1 MIDVFYFG
9 PKPGLFA
16 FEQPAD
22 SLEDAVKK
30 SRTGL
35 CWYIY
40 GGNDYTGFDFD
51 YRPVPWESQYT
62 HVWPDQHQPNGNV
75 YLTSNASADL
85 HYHQDLAVHRL
96 GDTGCWSLYPDTV
109 IPDDQYL
116 RWSPD
121 PAEPPY
127 VYHFPSQYQS
137 AGGAV
142 YTVPGATQIKL
153 CGDMVFERSRSY
165 KNWEIPLNIDTDSID
180 FTWHPNPLD
189 PPMNYHFP
197 VQWNWDRVGGPVY
210 RMKNAVGDKYID
222 DFTVTTKT
230 DMTNWIVPNNIDAK
244 KFDFSWVP
252 HPKDPPYIYKFPTIW
267 NSEGGP
273 EYHVPGAT
281 QEKFIDDVVA
291 HTLPDRSNWTVPEE
305 VNSDNVDF
313 GWTPHP
319 KDPPYIYHFST
330 DYQQSVGLT
339 YTVPGATEIKFAGS
353 VPIKG
358 EKHNVLEVLDIF
370 FVDKNN
376 ATAQTRYE
384 RLKIKYPNIQKIR
397 YANSIM
403 DTVARCA
410 TRAETNKFWVVSSE
424 YSYDDFDFAWH
435 AQPWQSY
442 MTHVFPSQWQK
453 WSDTFLIN
461 KREFERHTEWA
472 TGIEQFPNLN
482 FVANQ
487 TVTKP
492 DTIHNIYYVD
502 HGNERISRHQ
512 YEVLRETHPDIVITR
527 FVDSYLETFKRIM
540 ATAET
545 EYVWI
550 INSICDYTQ
559 FDFSWQPEPWQKE
572 MIHVFPSGYEKRG
585 DTFYIHVDSFK
596 KQMIDLEMLD
606 WFNVINYCTDQSVSR
621 FDPPTHTYAN
631 DNLIEEVRNYKFTT
645 PYVLFTNQTS
655 LTVANN
661 QCLWSKKDRAVLRL
675 NSSGSIALVPRDI
688 KADLKTQIYDYPYID
703 VTSRRGVISDQDLDI
718 VFLSNGEPD
727 EERWYEWTKYAA
739 HTRPVTW
746 IRNVNGRVAAYQAAA
761 ERSTTPWFFMVFAKL
776 AVDQRF
782 DWNWQPDY
790 FQEPKHYIF
799 NSRNPLNGLEYGHQ
813 GMIAYNKK
821 LVLENNN
828 PGLDFTLSQLHESV
842 PLLSGT
848 AHFNTNEWQ
857 TWRTAFREVVKL
869 KHFMDTVPTVETE
882 HRLNTWL
889 TVANGN
895 FAEWCLKG
903 AVDAIEYYNSVDG
916 DYEMLKLSF
925 EWDWLRGK
933 FNASK
938 SV

>member
-1 MIDVFYFG
+1 M
-9 PKPGLFA
+9 FA

-75 YLTSNASADL
+75 YLTSNALADL
-85 HYHQDLAVHRL
+85 HYHTETGVHRL
-96 GDTGCWSLYPDTV
+96 GDTSCWSLYPSTV

-127 VYHFPSQYQS
+127 VYHFPSQHQS

-142 YTVPGATQIKL
+142 YTVPGATEIKL
-153 CGDMVFERSRSY
+153 CGDMMFERGPNY
-165 KNWEIPLNIDTDSID
+165 ENWEIPLNIDVDSIN

-197 VQWNWDRVGGPVY
+197 VQWNWDRIGGPVY
-210 RMKNAVGDKYID
+210 RMKNAIGDKYLD
-222 DFTVTTKT
+222 DFTVTTKK
-230 DMTNWIVPNNIDAK
+230 DMTNWIVPDNIDVG

-252 HPKDPPYIYKFPTIW
+252 HPKDPPYIYKFPTVW
-267 NSEGGP
+267 NDVGGP

-305 VNSDNVDF
+305 VNADNVDF
-313 GWTPHP
+313 SWVPHP
-319 KDPPYIYHFST
+319 KDPAYIYHFST

-353 VPIKG
+353 VPVKG
-358 EKHNVLEVLDIF
+358 KKHSVLEVLDIF

-384 RLKIKYPNIQKIR
+384 RLKVKYPRIQKIR

-410 TRAETNKFWVVSSE
+410 TRATTNKFWVISSE
-424 YSYDDFDFAWH
+424 YSYDEFDFAWH

-472 TGIEQFPNLN
+472 NGIEQFPNLN
-482 FVANQ
+482 FVTNQ

-621 FDPPTHTYAN
+621 FDLPTHTYAT
-631 DNLIEEVRNYKFTT
+631 DNLVEEIRNYKFTT

-655 LTVANN
+655 LTVTDN
-661 QCLWSKKDRAVLRL
+661 QCLWAKKDRSVLRL
-675 NSSGSIALVPRDI
+675 NSSGSVALIPRDI
-688 KADLKTQIYDYPYID
+688 KADLKTQIYDYPYINI
-703 VTSRRGVISDQDLDI
+703 TSRRGVIADRDLDI

-727 EERWYEWTKYAA
+727 EERWYEWTKYVA

-799 NSRNPLNGLEYGHQ
+799 NSHNPLNGLEYGHQ

-828 PGLDFTLSQLHESV
+828 PGLDFTLSQMHESV

-869 KHFMDTVPTVETE
+869 KHFMATMPTVETE

-889 TVANGN
+889 TVSNGD

-903 AVDAIEYYNSVDG
+903 AADAIDYYRSVDG

-925 EWDWLRGK
+925 EWDWLRDK